1 MKLHILIPALIAL
14 IALITPAA
22 ALPTYGGIH
31 ISETTEITASNALLA
46 GTVTSPATDPAAW
59 FVLGTRPG
67 AYSYRTANLS
77 TAGGSFSLLIESYPL
92 IAGQTYYARAACPNG
107 YSAEEV
113 TWTMAAA
120 GAAPTTTYGTRAD
133 AFQASNMSLL
143 TLWDYTLETAGET
156 FGGGDTGTIIFISLI
171 GAVAFIVLFGRAGD
185 VIIPLEIGVLT
196 IGIILPLLAPEFAE
210 IGYGLMVAAVLGVAY
225 SIFRKVV

>member
-1 MKLHILIPALIAL
+1 MKLHILIPALVALALL
-14 IALITPAA
+14 IAPAA
-22 ALPTYGGIH
+22 ALTTYGGIH
-31 ISETTEITASNALLA
+31 ISGTTEITASNALLA
-46 GTVTSPATDPAAW
+46 GSAAW
-59 FVLGTRPG
+59 FVLGTSSG
-67 AYSYRTANLS
+67 SYSYRTANLS

-120 GAAPTTTYGTRAD
+120 APAPTTTYGTRAES
-133 AFQASNMSLL
+133 FQASNMTPL
-143 TLWDYTLETAGET
+143 TLWGFLLDTGGET

-196 IGIILPLLAPEFAE
+196 IGIIIPLLAPEFAE
-210 IGYGLMVAAVLGVAY
+210 IGYGLMVAAVIGVVY

>member
-1 MKLHILIPALIAL
+1 MKLHILIPALVALALL
-14 IALITPAA
+14 IAPAA
-22 ALPTYGGIH
+22 ALTTYGGIH
-31 ISETTEITASNALLA
+31 ISGTTEITASNAPLA

-59 FVLGTRPG
+59 FVLGTSSG
-67 AYSYRTANLS
+67 SYSYRTANLS

-120 GAAPTTTYGTRAD
+120 APAPTTTYGTRAES
-133 AFQASNMSLL
+133 FQASNMTPL
-143 TLWDYTLETAGET
+143 TLWGFLLDTGGET

-196 IGIILPLLAPEFAE
+196 IGIIIPLLAPEFAE
-210 IGYGLMVAAVLGVAY
+210 IGYGLMVAAVIGVVY